1 MSNKRYDELM
11 RALVPKQPT
20 GPTHGHHPA
29 GQPQQPMVVYPGQPY
44 PPAGPYHHGNAP
56 IQYPQY
62 PRIEPGYPVEPY
74 PEPWPEPM
82 PGPNPPRR
90 PQPEKRGP
98 SGLDLAVVI
107 FVAAMGLI
115 FLAAAL
121 PR

>member
-1 MSNKRYDELM
+1 MNKKDQYQDLM

-20 GPTHGHHPA
+20 GPTHGHHPS
-29 GQPQQPMVVYPGQPY
+29 PYPGYPGPTY
-44 PPAGPYHHGNAP
+44 PPAGPYYHGAAP
-56 IQYPQY
+56 IQYPPGY
-62 PRIEPGYPVEPY
+62 RTEPGYYPEPY
-74 PEPWPEPM
+74 PEPWPEPL

-90 PQPEKRGP
+90 PQPEKSGP

-121 PR
+121 PN